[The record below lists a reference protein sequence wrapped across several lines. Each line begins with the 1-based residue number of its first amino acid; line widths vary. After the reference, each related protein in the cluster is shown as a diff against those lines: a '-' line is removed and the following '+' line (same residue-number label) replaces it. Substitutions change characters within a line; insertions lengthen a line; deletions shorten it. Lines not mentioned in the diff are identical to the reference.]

1 MTRADDVAE
10 LFRASF
16 ATSPAGVWSAPG
28 RVNLIGEHTDYT
40 GGFVMPLAIGQRA
53 FVAASRRE
61 DRMVRAVASGQGVE
75 IVSLD
80 DVGRGR
86 PQGWLAYLAGAA
98 WVAEQAQGRDGH
110 GWDLALMSDVPIGAG
125 LSSSAALTCAT
136 LLAIDDLSNWATDR
150 QELAR
155 RAQRVEHDVAGIPC
169 GIMDQTA
176 SLQCTAGHVLF
187 MDTRS
192 QTRVQVPW
200 PDVDTGFTLL
210 VTNTNAPHVLVDGQ
224 YADRRR
230 LCEEATAILRV
241 PSLRDATLVDLDAA
255 ASRLSADQMACARH
269 VVTENARVLRTR
281 DLLVNGQPLSI
292 GPELTA
298 SHTSLRED
306 FRVTVPQLDTA
317 VHAALAAGALGARM
331 TGGGFGGCT
340 IALIDEH
347 DVAVVTK
354 AIDAAFADHGFSAP
368 EHFVATPSAGAHRE

>member
-1 MTRADDVAE
+1 MTRAADVERLFAE
-10 LFRASF
+10 SF
-16 ATSPAGVWSAPG
+16 AESPAGVWSAPG

-40 GGFVMPLAIGQRA
+40 GGYVMPLAIVQRA
-53 FVAASRRE
+53 FVAARPRE
-61 DRMVRAVASGQGVE
+61 DRLVRAVAEGRGVE
-75 IVSLD
+75 VVSLD

-98 WVAEQAQGRDGH
+98 WVAEQARETPGH
-110 GWDLALMSDVPIGAG
+110 GWDLALLSDVPIGAG

-136 LLAIDDLSNWATDR
+136 LLAIDDQSGWATDR

-155 RAQRVEHDVAGIPC
+155 WAQRVEHDVAGIPC

-200 PDVDTGFTLL
+200 PETNTGFTLL
-210 VTNTNAPHVLVDGQ
+210 VTNTHSPHVLVDGQ

-230 LCEEATAILRV
+230 LCEEATAILGV
-241 PSLRDATLVDLDAA
+241 ASLRDASLADLEAA
-255 ASRLSADQMACARH
+255 AAHMSTDQMSCARH

-281 DLLVNGQPLSI
+281 DLLVSGQPLSI
-292 GPELTA
+292 GPEMTA
-298 SHTSLRED
+298 SHTSLRDD

-317 VHAALAAGALGARM
+317 VSAALAAGALGARM

-340 IALIDEH
+340 IALVDEH
-347 DVAVVTK
+347 SVSLVTK
-354 AIDAAFADHGFSAP
+354 AIDAAFTDRGFSPP